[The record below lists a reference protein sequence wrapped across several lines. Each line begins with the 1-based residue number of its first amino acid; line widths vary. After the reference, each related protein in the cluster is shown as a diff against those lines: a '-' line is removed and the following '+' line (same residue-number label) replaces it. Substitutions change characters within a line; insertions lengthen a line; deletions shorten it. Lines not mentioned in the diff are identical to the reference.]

1 MDEFKLWYRGFADE
15 WGVWIGLATLVCLI
29 LLSIAKRIG
38 ILPMLEIW
46 FQYAIEWA
54 TWMLIWAG
62 ILFYILLTNLM
73 IDRGES
79 GNLDIARINYR
90 VCTKFCSNQFSEEY
104 TSGSRQT

>member
-62 ILFYILLTNLM
+62 ILFYILYKFDDWREVKAETWILLVSIIVFVRNSAQTN
-73 IDRGES
+73 
-79 GNLDIARINYR
+79 Y
-90 VCTKFCSNQFSEEY
+90 SEEY
-104 TSGSRQT
+104 ASGSRQT